1 MLGNFKPFKKELNK
15 TLLEQYN
22 TLYCSVC
29 KCIYKRYGTIATSCN
44 SYDLVFIVLCL
55 YNLNNIVI
63 EKEDKE
69 RCPVNFLKKVN
80 VCNIKNADNIADF
93 SIFIFYLLYKDK
105 IVDNEKTFKTSLM
118 NLLFKKSFK
127 ILEKTKLFEQYCN
140 KVDDVFKQEKQA
152 TTIEEKIKIFSN
164 LIFEISQKIFKEQDN
179 NLNFSFYYNMI
190 SIMYYLDFLQDYKTD
205 IKNKKEN
212 PLKEFAEQ
220 GIDIFKFTQYK
231 ITENIK
237 NIKKQF
243 SNENE
248 ILTNILDISIVRKL
262 FVLQG
267 VVK

>member
-1 MLGNFKPFKKELNK
+1 M
-15 TLLEQYN
+15 
-22 TLYCSVC
+22 
-29 KCIYKRYGTIATSCN
+29 
-44 SYDLVFIVLCL
+44 
-55 YNLNNIVI
+55 
-63 EKEDKE
+63 
-69 RCPVNFLKKVN
+69 
-80 VCNIKNADNIADF
+80 
-93 SIFIFYLLYKDK
+93 LYKDK
-105 IVDNEKTFKTSLM
+105 IFDNEKSFKTSLI

-127 ILEKTKLFEQYCN
+127 ILENTKLFKQYCN
-140 KVDDVFKQEKQA
+140 KADDIFKQEKQA

-179 NLNFSFYYNMI
+179 SLNFSFYYNMI

-248 ILTNILDISIVRKL
+248 ILTNILDISIVKKL